1 MLAEIASVSIAG
13 AAIGS
18 VYALMALAIN
28 VIFAARRIVN
38 FAQGELV
45 MLAGLSGI
53 TLMTSFNFLYLGAFI
68 VASSAAAIAALVVER
83 VAVRPLST
91 SEHDIAWI
99 LSIVAVSIVL
109 SNLLLLMF
117 TTDAQRFPSL
127 VASSAMTF
135 AGVRYVPD
143 QLVAIGGAVAAML
156 ALALV
161 QERTMIG
168 KAMKA
173 VARDAEMASM
183 LGISVNRYVGG
194 AFALAGG
201 MAGLTAFLV
210 GPLTFVSAQ
219 LGFSLTIKG
228 FAAAALGG
236 LGTFRG
242 AVLGGFVLGIT
253 ETFVSTYVGSGLKDT
268 VSLVALCVV
277 LIFRPYGLA
286 GEPQVFK
293 V

>member
-1 MLAEIASVSIAG
+1 MAAEIASVAIAG
-13 AAIGS
+13 TAIGS

-45 MLAGLSGI
+45 MLAGLCGI
-53 TLMTSFNFLYLGAFI
+53 TMMTSFNWFYLGAFV
-68 VASSAAAIAALVVER
+68 VAGAAAAVTALAVER
-83 VAVRPLST
+83 LAVRPLST

-99 LSIVAVSIVL
+99 LSMVAVSIIL
-109 SNLLLLMF
+109 SNILLLIF
-117 TTDAQRFPSL
+117 STDAQRFPSL
-127 VASSAMTF
+127 VGSRALTF

-143 QLVAIGGAVAAML
+143 QLIAIGGAMITML
-156 ALALV
+156 VLALV

-173 VARDAEMASM
+173 VSRDAEMASM
-183 LGISVNRYVGG
+183 LGISVNRYIGG

-242 AVLGGFVLGIT
+242 AILGGLVLGLT
-253 ETFVSTYVGSGLKDT
+253 ETFVSTYVSSDLKDI
-268 VSLVALCVV
+268 VSLIALCVILV
-277 LIFRPYGLA
+277 FRPYGLL
-286 GEPQVFK
+286 GEPQIVK

>member
-1 MLAEIASVSIAG
+1 MLAEIASVAIAG

-53 TLMTSFNFLYLGAFI
+53 TLMTSFNFLYLGAFVI
-68 VASSAAAIAALVVER
+68 ASSAAAIAALAVER
-83 VAVRPLST
+83 VAIRPLSS

-99 LSIVAVSIVL
+99 LSIVAVSIIL
-109 SNLLLLMF
+109 SNLLLLIF
-117 TTDAQRFPSL
+117 ATDAQRFPSL
-127 VASSAMTF
+127 VGSHAMTF

-173 VARDAEMASM
+173 VSRDAEMASM

-242 AVLGGFVLGIT
+242 AVLGGFVLGLT
-253 ETFVSTYVGSGLKDT
+253 ETFVSTYVGSGLKDII
-268 VSLVALCVV
+268 SLVVLCVV
-277 LIFRPYGLA
+277 LIFRPHGLI
-286 GEPQVFK
+286 GEPQIVK

>member
-1 MLAEIASVSIAG
+1 
-13 AAIGS
+13 
-18 VYALMALAIN
+18 MALAIN

-53 TLMTSFNFLYLGAFI
+53 TLMTSFNFLYLGAFVI
-68 VASSAAAIAALVVER
+68 ASSAAAIAALAVER
-83 VAVRPLST
+83 VAIRPLSS

-99 LSIVAVSIVL
+99 LSIVAVSIIL
-109 SNLLLLMF
+109 SNLLLLIF
-117 TTDAQRFPSL
+117 ATDAQRFPSL
-127 VASSAMTF
+127 VGSHAMTF

-173 VARDAEMASM
+173 VSRDAEMASM

-242 AVLGGFVLGIT
+242 AVLGGFVLGLT
-253 ETFVSTYVGSGLKDT
+253 ETFVSTYVGSGLKDII
-268 VSLVALCVV
+268 SLVVLCVV
-277 LIFRPYGLA
+277 LIFRPHGLI
-286 GEPQVFK
+286 GEPQIVK

>member
-13 AAIGS
+13 TAIGS

-68 VASSAAAIAALVVER
+68 VASSAAAIAALAVER
-83 VAVRPLST
+83 VAIRPLST

-99 LSIVAVSIVL
+99 LSIVAVSIIL
-109 SNLLLLMF
+109 SNLLLLIF

-127 VASSAMTF
+127 VGSSAITL

-173 VARDAEMASM
+173 VSRDAEMASM

-242 AVLGGFVLGIT
+242 AVLGGLVLGLT
-253 ETFVSTYVGSGLKDT
+253 ETFVSTYVGSGLKDI
-268 VSLVALCVV
+268 VSLVALCLV
-277 LIFRPYGLA
+277 LIFRPYGLV
-286 GEPQVFK
+286 GEPQIVK

>member
-1 MLAEIASVSIAG
+1 MLTEIASIAIAG
-13 AAIGS
+13 TAIGS

-45 MLAGLSGI
+45 MLAGLCGI
-53 TLMTSFNFLYLGAFI
+53 TLMTSFNWFYLGAFI
-68 VASSAAAIAALVVER
+68 VAGAAAAVTALAVER
-83 VAVRPLST
+83 LAVRPLST

-99 LSIVAVSIVL
+99 LSMVAASIIL
-109 SNLLLLMF
+109 SNILLLIF
-117 TTDAQRFPSL
+117 STDAQRFPSL
-127 VASSAMTF
+127 VGSRALTF

-143 QLVAIGGAVAAML
+143 QLIAIGGAMITML
-156 ALALV
+156 VLALV

-173 VARDAEMASM
+173 VSRDAEMASM
-183 LGISVNRYVGG
+183 LGISVNRYIGG

-242 AVLGGFVLGIT
+242 AILGGLVLGLT
-253 ETFVSTYVGSGLKDT
+253 ETFVSTYASSDLKDI
-268 VSLVALCVV
+268 VSLIALCVILV
-277 LIFRPYGLA
+277 FRPYGLL
-286 GEPQVFK
+286 GEPQIVK